1 MVKEIKNFH
10 FKVNFLNMKI
20 SIPNKQIFF
29 LKKCSLKKV
38 KKLQLVTFKIG
49 LTEYVWKK
57 DSFFCTIK
65 LYT

>member
-49 LTEYVWKK
+49 LTEYV
-57 DSFFCTIK
+57 
-65 LYT
+65 